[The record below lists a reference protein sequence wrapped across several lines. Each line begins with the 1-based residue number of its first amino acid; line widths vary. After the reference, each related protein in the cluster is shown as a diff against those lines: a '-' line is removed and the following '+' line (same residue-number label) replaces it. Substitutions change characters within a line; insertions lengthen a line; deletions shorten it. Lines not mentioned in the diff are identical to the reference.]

1 MQKKPSAFILLLI
14 LSMFL
19 FAFCQGVL
27 AQESPPADG
36 TASEDGTAPED
47 DTSPANSIVC
57 DLLLEDTTDELTDAI
72 QAERIALFGTG
83 STNPDG
89 ALPFSDL
96 PLALLF
102 EAYSLLFDSMA
113 SLDRTAEFVVDM
125 SVAACIT
132 SESAQDMVDKIHLAR
147 GKKGYL
153 LANLQSVT
161 FLVYAGLLERAIA
174 LEQEVLVTLIGSPI
188 VPVVP

>member
-1 MQKKPSAFILLLI
+1 MQKKPSVFIPLLI

-19 FAFCQGVL
+19 FVFCQGVL
-27 AQESPPADG
+27 AQESPPPAD
-36 TASEDGTAPED
+36 E
-47 DTSPANSIVC
+47 TSPDNAIVC
-57 DLLLEDTTDELTDAI
+57 DLLLEDATDELTDAI
-72 QAERIALFGTG
+72 QTERIALFSTD

-89 ALPFSDL
+89 GLPFSDL

-102 EAYSLLFDSMA
+102 EAFSLLFDSTDR
-113 SLDRTAEFVVDM
+113 LDRTAEFVVDM

-132 SESAQDMVDKIHLAR
+132 SESALEMVDKIHLAR

-161 FLVYAGLLERAIA
+161 FVVYAGLLERAIA
-174 LEQEVLVTLIGSPI
+174 LEQEVLLTLKPPI
-188 VPVVP
+188 VTN